1 MIFGKS
7 ENNGEA
13 AQRWRRLNSLFLYCV
28 LCSLCFLV
36 AVIHRSH
43 RASHNILIETYLQCE
58 SFLFLLRS
66 RVQTLWMLTGFAS
79 LVVMRINIDPQLPN
93 PWDFHKRL
101 P

>member
-13 AQRWRRLNSLFLYCV
+13 AQRWRQVELFLFLYCV

-36 AVIHRSH
+36 AVTHRSH
-43 RASHNILIETYLQCE
+43 RAYNIRIETYLHCE

-66 RVQTLWMLTGFAS
+66 RVQTLWMLTGYAS
-79 LVVMRINIDPQLPN
+79 LVVM
-93 PWDFHKRL
+93 
-101 P
+101 